1 MRKTSVYLTD
11 EEAEQLRQVSLR
23 DGRPQAELIREGVR
37 HVIAES
43 GVDRRQYRSLGQGRG
58 GGQPYEP
65 WSAGEL
71 YEQSMG
77 RRRRKR

>member
-11 EEAEQLRQVSLR
+11 DEAEQLRLLSIR

-43 GVDRRQYRSLGQGRG
+43 DAGRQYRSLGKGRG
-58 GGQPYEP
+58 GGRPYEP
-65 WSAGEL
+65 WDPDDL
-71 YEQSMG
+71 HDKTMG
-77 RRRRKR
+77 RT